1 MALRDRPSA
10 TTLARLRLTH
20 PGRIVTV
27 RVRDRAGLQTALA
40 STFLSHGVGAEIVFG
55 GIGELQDRPVGS
67 LTFELTGPDG
77 GGPDGADAVD
87 AAITALRAGGVD
99 VTEEPGEEG

>member
-1 MALRDRPSA
+1 
-10 TTLARLRLTH
+10 
-20 PGRIVTV
+20 
-27 RVRDRAGLQTALA
+27 
-40 STFLSHGVGAEIVFG
+40 
-55 GIGELQDRPVGS
+55 VGS